1 MNRLLLTVATFVAL
15 ILGGAVSSPALAAT
29 GDHTTTLSDTNF
41 VGGTNACKNTEAFF
55 VYISNGSAPGAGGD
69 GTSWA
74 YNTGGSNC
82 VVKTRVRY
90 IKSSTGAGAWT
101 GWQTKSSKGWVTA
114 GFVNGKR
121 CWSET
126 QFRRNDGSYRTV
138 RLFAPAP
145 RSGNCDV

>member
-1 MNRLLLTVATFVAL
+1 VKRLLLTTVAFVGL
-15 ILGGAVSSPALAAT
+15 ILGGAVASPALAAS
-29 GDHTTTLSDTNF
+29 GDHTTTQTDTNF

-55 VYISNGSAPGAGGD
+55 VYIGTGSVGAGGD

-90 IKSSTGAGAWT
+90 IRNSNGKGYWT
-101 GWQTKSSKGWVTA
+101 GWQSSSSKGWVTA
-114 GFVNGKR
+114 GFVAGKR
-121 CWSET
+121 CWTET

-138 RLFAPAP
+138 RLFAPSP